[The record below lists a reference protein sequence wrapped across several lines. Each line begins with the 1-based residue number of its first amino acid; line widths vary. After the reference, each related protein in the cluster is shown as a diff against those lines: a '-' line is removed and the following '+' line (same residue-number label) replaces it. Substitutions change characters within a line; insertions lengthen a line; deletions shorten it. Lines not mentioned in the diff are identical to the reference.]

1 MQFLQTKKQ
10 NSYFGYQ
17 KKQAQ
22 KMISYGN
29 NLIFFLLLIFA
40 LGLCVGLEL
49 CFLATATRSSSRKA
63 PARPS
68 VAQYGVTYREKTMG
82 VIVAVEQRSGKT
94 MWEKKIYDV
103 VYQENLETDVQ
114 DVWLT
119 KMEIVGNELVM
130 IDEKKRKWTIEL
142 ETNFV

>member
-1 MQFLQTKKQ
+1 
-10 NSYFGYQ
+10 
-17 KKQAQ
+17 
-22 KMISYGN
+22 
-29 NLIFFLLLIFA
+29 
-40 LGLCVGLEL
+40 
-49 CFLATATRSSSRKA
+49 
-63 PARPS
+63 
-68 VAQYGVTYREKTMG
+68 MG